1 MIIVASKHTDIVSSA
16 SWCLINDLYQ
26 AQCPKSY
33 RIVIQI
39 LTDRNKQ
46 QLAATCISNTMFGFW
61 KGKSCMLTCIH
72 MCVLKYLNLL
82 IKQLHFHQLSN
93 LNHKS
98 KVNIQQ
104 HCRTNIESNN
114 IRKGSPKLLSRI
126 RLFRTEE
133 FLQLATCVTSEGTKC
148 SFQSNVMKHGIKLSV
163 IMIIA
168 SVHHHMLDPQK
179 KKQRA
184 SKY

>member
-82 IKQLHFHQLSN
+82 IKQLHFHHLSN

-98 KVNIQQ
+98 EVNVQQ
-104 HCRTNIESNN
+104 DCSL
-114 IRKGSPKLLSRI
+114 KLFSRI
-126 RLFRTEE
+126 RLIRTVDA
-133 FLQLATCVTSEGTKC
+133 FLQLATCVTSEGTKY
-148 SFQSNVMKHGIKLSV
+148 SFWSHMMKHCTKLSV
-163 IMIIA
+163 IMTMTSPHVGPWEKNHSILQNI
-168 SVHHHMLDPQK
+168 SLNDK
-179 KKQRA
+179 KK
-184 SKY
+184 